1 MLASLNDLL
10 PTAAIAEYI
19 VPAFNIFGMDEAWQV
34 MHAAELEKSPV
45 ILKVNRAMTRL
56 YPGELLGRMLCA
68 VARESARPVCV
79 HLDHATDEAVIL
91 RAMESGFTSVMFDGS
106 QLSLE
111 ENIAR
116 SRVVADVARGKGI
129 SLEGEIGSVPYPED
143 NPAIKDER
151 TDPEEAARY
160 AERSGVDALAVAVG
174 NVHKLPRPEAKL
186 DFALLSAIEAAVR
199 VPLVLHGSSG
209 IPAADMARLLPT
221 RVAKCNIGTAL
232 RQAWGLALRG
242 EFARDTAGFDR
253 LTLTRRA
260 LESVHEKA
268 REKIRELGASGRA

>member
-10 PTAAIAEYI
+10 PAAAAGDFI

-34 MHAAELEKSPV
+34 MKAAELERSPV
-45 ILKVNRAMTRL
+45 VLMVNRDMTRL
-56 YPGELLGRMLCA
+56 YPVELLGRMLGA
-68 VARESARPVCV
+68 VALESRCPVCV

-91 RAMESGFTSVMFDGS
+91 RAMEAGFTSVMFDGS

-116 SRVVADVARGKGI
+116 SRTVANAARGKGV
-129 SLEGEIGSVPYPED
+129 SLEGEVGSVPYPED
-143 NPAIKDER
+143 NPSIKDER
-151 TDPEEAARY
+151 TDPDDAARY

-174 NVHKLPRPEAKL
+174 NVHKLKRPVAKV
-186 DFALLSAIEAAVR
+186 DFALLSAIGAAVR

-232 RQAWGLALRG
+232 RQAWGFALRG
-242 EFARDTAGFDR
+242 EFARDATGFDR
-253 LTLTRRA
+253 LTLTRLA
-260 LESVHEKA
+260 LESVHETA
-268 REKIRELGASGRA
+268 REKIRELGAAGRA

>member
-1 MLASLNDLL
+1 M
-10 PTAAIAEYI
+10 
-19 VPAFNIFGMDEAWQV
+19 
-34 MHAAELEKSPV
+34 
-45 ILKVNRAMTRL
+45 
-56 YPGELLGRMLCA
+56 
-68 VARESARPVCV
+68 
-79 HLDHATDEAVIL
+79 
-91 RAMESGFTSVMFDGS
+91 
-106 QLSLE
+106 
-111 ENIAR
+111 
-116 SRVVADVARGKGI
+116 
-129 SLEGEIGSVPYPED
+129 
-143 NPAIKDER
+143 
-151 TDPEEAARY
+151 
-160 AERSGVDALAVAVG
+160 AVG

-221 RVAKCNIGTAL
+221 RVAKCIIGTAL